1 MSKRGIAFGLVFSLF
16 FVAHAQRKMAF
27 PFGGEY
33 NEEQVLHLGFFFT
46 YQIAHYKAT
55 KNPGWQLA
63 NGGEEEL
70 RLQGI
75 STPSAIGGVG
85 FGIPVD
91 VRLGGNL
98 NFILRPTYLI
108 FSNQS
113 VNYTFLNTA
122 TGEQRIIKKYH
133 KEDMEAGAS
142 GNNSDKNFF
151 AFEMPVLFKFKS
163 DMKQLYGEDK
173 YRGYIV
179 GGAKFSRNI
188 GRNKYYNNL
197 TENPPAYMPLIVKPY
212 YFSYEAGV
220 GVDLFFDY
228 FKMSA
233 ELKWSQSMNS
243 VLDKK
248 WNNRPNPFMD
258 PIDKLLLRSLQFSL
272 IFE

>member
-1 MSKRGIAFGLVFSLF
+1 MKKGIAVSLLCSLF
-16 FVAHAQRKMAF
+16 FVAQAQRKMTF

-33 NEEQVLHLGFFFT
+33 NEDQVLHLGFFFT
-46 YQIAHYKAT
+46 YQTAYYKAT
-55 KNPGWQLA
+55 KNDNWQQTD
-63 NGGEEEL
+63 GGNEQQKL
-70 RLQGI
+70 RGI
-75 STPSAIGGVG
+75 STPSATGGVG

-91 VRLGGNL
+91 IRLGGNT

-108 FSNQS
+108 FANQS
-113 VNYTFLNTA
+113 VNYTFLNTE
-122 TGEQRIIKKYH
+122 TGEQVTIKKYH
-133 KEDMEAGAS
+133 KEDIEANAS
-142 GNNSDKNFF
+142 GEQMDRNFF
-151 AFEMPVLFKFKS
+151 TFEMPVLLKFKS
-163 DMKQLYGEDK
+163 NMKQLYGEDR

-179 GGAKFSRNI
+179 GGVKWTRNI

-197 TENPPAYMPLIVKPY
+197 TDNPPARMPLIVKPY
-212 YFSYEAGV
+212 HFSYEAGV

-233 ELKWSQSMNS
+233 ELKWSQSMGN

-258 PIDKLLLRSLQFSL
+258 PIDKLLLRNIQFSL